1 MRFFETA
8 GYAIVIAYDDKP
20 ILTTD
25 PWINED
31 AYLAAGRTT
40 TRFHLLRWR
49 RSGMRNT
56 TGFPTATQTI

>member
-8 GYAIVIAYDDKP
+8 GNAIVIAYDDKP

-31 AYLAAGRTT
+31 AYFGSWAHDYEIPPAQMAAIRDG
-40 TRFHLLRWR
+40 
-49 RSGMRNT
+49 NT
-56 TGFPTATQTI
+56 TGFPTATPTI